1 MITLSREQLL
11 DGFVLVWLEINFVI
25 SSFFIKY
32 LQLLPQMVKSLHM
45 LAITIAKEELT

>member
-11 DGFVLVWLEINFVI
+11 DGFVLVWLEINFI